1 MYLKVLI
8 YYHYHRYLPIE
19 GDINMTIRHLKVFIA
34 VCDCGKMSLAAEKLF
49 IAQSS
54 VSQAISE
61 IEQHYGVKLF
71 ERLSKKLYITEAGEN
86 LLKYALH
93 IVSLFNEMEENI
105 SNKSKNASL
114 KIGATITVGTCV
126 LNDFLKDFQEQ
137 NPQIKT
143 QIFVENTGIIE
154 TMILKSIIDIGIVEG
169 VIKDNDIISIP
180 IVPDELILVC
190 SNSHEFSKLDTV
202 EMNQLQNQ
210 DFILREEG
218 SGTRELFEKSLENSG
233 ISINK
238 RWICNNSEAIKNAV
252 INGQGLTVI
261 SKMLVEKELESKKLH
276 AVKIRGIKLTRS
288 FNLVYHKNKYLSDN
302 LKSFIATCLNK

>member
-1 MYLKVLI
+1 
-8 YYHYHRYLPIE
+8 
-19 GDINMTIRHLKVFIA
+19 MTIRHLKIFIA
-34 VCDCGKMSLAAEKLF
+34 VCDYGKMSLAAKKLY
-49 IAQSS
+49 IAQPS

-61 IEQHYGVKLF
+61 IEKHYGVKLF

-86 LLKYALH
+86 LLKYARH
-93 IVSLFNEMEENI
+93 IVSLFNEMEDNI
-105 SNKSKNASL
+105 SSKNKNASL

-126 LNDFLKDFQEQ
+126 LNDLLKNLKEQ

-154 TMILKSIIDIGIVEG
+154 DMILKSTLDAGIIEG
-169 VIKDNDIISIP
+169 EIKSNDIISIP

-190 SNSHEFSKLDTV
+190 SNSHEFSKQETIELK
-202 EMNQLQNQ
+202 QLQNQ
-210 DFILREEG
+210 EFILREKG
-218 SGTRELFEKSLENSG
+218 SGTRELFEKSLENTG

-238 RWICNNSEAIKNAV
+238 KWICNNSEAIKNAV

-276 AVKIRGIKLTRS
+276 AVKIKGVKFNRS
-288 FNLVYHKNKYLSDN
+288 FDLVYHKNKYLSDN
-302 LKSFIATCLNK
+302 LKSFMSICLNAFSTADS